1 MFETVEWGVHLCA
14 KQVLWRVRYKIVVK
28 PFCFVF

>member
-1 MFETVEWGVHLCA
+1 VFETVEWGVHLCA
-14 KQVLWRVRYKIVVK
+14 KQVLWRVRYNIVVK